1 MMSWYRNHFI
11 LTYKS
16 KVDDPASYRLTE
28 ALVDSE
34 NIYLN
39 SLTATGAIAGGVITF
54 SEADNPVT
62 SILNGEV
69 HFSTKIAFWTPAE
82 WIENAIEFD
91 PTILQTAL
99 GGE

>member
-1 MMSWYRNHFI
+1 MSWYRNHFI
-11 LTYKS
+11 LTYKN

-39 SLTATGAIAGGVITF
+39 SLTATGAIAGGVIAF
-54 SEADNPVT
+54 NEADNPVT
-62 SILNGEV
+62 SILNGEI
-69 HFSTKIAFWTPAE
+69 HFLTKIAFWTPAE
-82 WIENAIEFD
+82 WIENVIEFD

-99 GGE
+99 GGN